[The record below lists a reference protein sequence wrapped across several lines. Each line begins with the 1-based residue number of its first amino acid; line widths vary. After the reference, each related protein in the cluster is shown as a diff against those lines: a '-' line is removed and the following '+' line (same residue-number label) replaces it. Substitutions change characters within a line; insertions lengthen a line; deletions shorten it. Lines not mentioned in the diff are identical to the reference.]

1 MQVSEMRIKFREL
14 TNTTTLDY
22 PDSSLIRDL
31 NAELSNIQINIL
43 RDRGAL
49 EFDDT
54 NFSDLPIATFN
65 IIAGQREYKITADE
79 DGNRLLTIHKV
90 AYQDGTRFV
99 DVPRSTVAEG
109 SQQALVAEGTGKP
122 RKYYE
127 VGSSVVFDIDP
138 DFSGL
143 GKIWF
148 DREMDVILTS
158 DTTKEPGIP
167 RAYHLLAVYRTAYNY
182 AIDKGLSN
190 ENSILR
196 RITMEEERMAQ
207 FEANRRVDEQ
217 TVMSPAVIHGI

>member
-22 PDSSLIRDL
+22 PDSSLIRGL

-54 NFSDLPIATFN
+54 NFLDLPIATFN

-109 SQQALVAEGTGKP
+109 SQQALVAEGTGKHAN
-122 RKYYE
+122 
-127 VGSSVVFDIDP
+127 
-138 DFSGL
+138 
-143 GKIWF
+143 
-148 DREMDVILTS
+148 
-158 DTTKEPGIP
+158 TT
-167 RAYHLLAVYRTAYNY
+167 R
-182 AIDKGLSN
+182 
-190 ENSILR
+190 
-196 RITMEEERMAQ
+196 
-207 FEANRRVDEQ
+207 
-217 TVMSPAVIHGI
+217 